1 MVGLETALGLV
12 ITELIEKKIL
22 SWSEVISKLTVNPA
36 KILKLNAGQIKVG
49 LPADLTVIDP
59 DITWTVDPK
68 DFKSKSKNS
77 PFGKR
82 KLKGKAYL
90 TIVDGKIVY
99 RM

>member
-1 MVGLETALGLV
+1 V

-22 SWSEVISKLTVNPA
+22 SWIEAFARLTINPS

-49 LPADLTVIDP
+49 MPADLTVIDP
-59 DITWTVDPK
+59 EISWVVEPK

-77 PFGKR
+77 PFSGR
-82 KLKGKAYL
+82 KLKGKACF

-99 RM
+99 QV